1 MKVQSTTATTV
12 KKVDEAPKKK
22 QTKLSSFLKPVTPK
36 ASEEIPSTPAVPTVT
51 ESESPKDIVLEKI
64 SYDFEDE
71 GAFLPG
77 EGRTITLELNKFI
90 VVGCYVPNSGKTM
103 TDKISSIHVGSI
115 FLGEGL
121 VRLDY
126 RVNEW

>member
-1 MKVQSTTATTV
+1 MNIQPTTATTT

-22 QTKLSSFLKPVTPK
+22 QTKLSSFLKPVVSNPVAEES
-36 ASEEIPSTPAVPTVT
+36 ASMPAIPTNSSAT
-51 ESESPKDIVLEKI
+51 PKDIILERI

-90 VVGCYVPNSGKTM
+90 VVGCYVPNSG
-103 TDKISSIHVGSI
+103 
-115 FLGEGL
+115 
-121 VRLDY
+121 
-126 RVNEW
+126 